1 MVAWPQNLTFE
12 LCSGKGVFVS
22 LNLKGGSNMMH
33 VLSASFFGY
42 SHISIVMQVSFFH
55 TTIHFTLWH
64 KSLKGRFF
72 AKGYSF
78 RTVHHKN
85 GNNKDFK
92 HTTNLVSKKKL
103 DIQQI
108 KGTFGMGTHK
118 RVNNKMD
125 IFLQRTN
132 FCKKGTL
139 KCILPYLEK
148 MSNSFARI
156 ISPLCAKNR

>member
-33 VLSASFFGY
+33 VLGASFFGY

-92 HTTNLVSKKKL
+92 HTTNLVSKK
-103 DIQQI
+103 
-108 KGTFGMGTHK
+108 
-118 RVNNKMD
+118 
-125 IFLQRTN
+125 RT
-132 FCKKGTL
+132 
-139 KCILPYLEK
+139 
-148 MSNSFARI
+148 
-156 ISPLCAKNR
+156 